1 MRVDIKLDSDFSKK
15 FDQLKEK
22 YGEEFLNIN
31 GFSKGNLNLSGF
43 IDNFIV
49 ADTVADVSVDGN
61 ANVGNKDMRTLMNE
75 YFLRCKPC
83 NPPQSAFHR

>member
-43 IDNFIV
+43 IF
-49 ADTVADVSVDGN
+49 
-61 ANVGNKDMRTLMNE
+61 
-75 YFLRCKPC
+75 
-83 NPPQSAFHR
+83 FH